1 MQENIV
7 TNEMLY
13 DLLKEFKRDVHK
25 RFEQVDRRFEQVDKR
40 FEQLE
45 ENQSE
50 EHKLLMDLWEN
61 RSKNTLNFSSTYF
74 IVTLICS
81 ILAATATA
89 ALLR

>member
-1 MQENIV
+1 MQGNIV

-25 RFEQVDRRFEQVDKR
+25 RFEQVDKGFEQVDKR

-50 EHKLLMDLWEN
+50 DHKLLMDLWEN
-61 RSKNTLNFSSTYF
+61 QNRHANDD
-74 IVTLICS
+74 
-81 ILAATATA
+81 
-89 ALLR
+89 